1 FQYSKAPMPNE
12 WRFENPLG
20 FQVVD
25 YRRDQ
30 ESLSGQ
36 GTPGDRYQP

>member
-1 FQYSKAPMPNE
+1 MLTPERNE

-20 FQVVD
+20 FQVYD

-30 ESLSGQ
+30 ETVTLGGQ
-36 GTPGDRYQP
+36 Q